1 MLVLLSLSAS
11 ASSSSQRLEAA
22 WVLSVSG
29 CSKVSASQPNE
40 GWSRRC
46 GVDLSFEVSLEP
58 EAEISKVSTPCFL
71 RPPSKSGSV
80 LAPVESWLQRGEVS
94 EPTAESRVT
103 SPHSRVTS
111 PHQTLAS
118 SPAAVLP
125 PLKISWHCLP
135 LLLVLCWP
143 AGSLLV

>member
-1 MLVLLSLSAS
+1 MLLSLSAS

-22 WVLSVSG
+22 WVLAVSC

-40 GWSRRC
+40 GWERRR
-46 GVDLSFEVSLEP
+46 DLSFEVSLEP

-80 LAPVESWLQRGEVS
+80 LAPVESWRQRGEVS
-94 EPTAESRVT
+94 EPAAESRVT